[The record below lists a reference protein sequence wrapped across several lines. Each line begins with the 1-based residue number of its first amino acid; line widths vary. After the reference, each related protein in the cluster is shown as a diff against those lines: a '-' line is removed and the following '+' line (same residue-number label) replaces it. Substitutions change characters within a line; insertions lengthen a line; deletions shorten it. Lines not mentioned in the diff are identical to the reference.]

1 LVAGDDDGAGLRL
14 YRAARA
20 MIESGVRE
28 GNLAALL
35 PAAAAAAGERTAL
48 GAGGSEISYR
58 MLDTA
63 SARVAGLLRRR
74 GLRPG
79 DRVGLMLPTVPEFA
93 IVYYGVLRAGGVV
106 VPLSARLPWPD
117 VAHYLGD
124 AEAHLVFAWHAF
136 AEPAEQGARG
146 AGADCLFVT
155 PDEFRRLLGSVEPDR
170 ELAGRR
176 PGDTAAILYSPG
188 TGGRSRG
195 AELTHANLAG
205 NAAAVREIHGLGPDD
220 VVLAPVPL
228 FRCWGQTCALNATLG
243 AGARLELATGFD
255 AADALAT
262 IERAGVTSLLG
273 LPPMFAALLEQAAR
287 AGADGSTLR
296 VCRTRGAM
304 KPSLRHAFERA
315 FGCAVLE
322 GYGLSETSPL
332 ATSTRLDR
340 PRKPG
345 SAGTPLDGVEV
356 AVFEDDE
363 IGVRGPNVMK
373 GYWRNPDATAER
385 IDPAGFLRTGHR
397 GWIDADGEL
406 FVRR

>member
-1 LVAGDDDGAGLRL
+1 
-14 YRAARA
+14 
-20 MIESGVRE
+20 MIESGVR
-28 GNLAALL
+28 GANLAALL
-35 PAAAAAAGERTAL
+35 PAAASAAGERAAL
-48 GAGGSEISYR
+48 GADGAEISYR

-155 PDEFRRLLGSVEPDR
+155 PAEFGRLLASVEPDR
-170 ELAGRR
+170 ELAMRR
-176 PGDTAAILYSPG
+176 PGDTAAILYSPA

-205 NAAAVREIHGLGPDD
+205 NAAAVRDIHALGPDD

-243 AGARLELATGFD
+243 AGARLELAAGFD
-255 AADALAT
+255 AAEALQT
-262 IERAGVTSLLG
+262 IEDAGVTSVLG
-273 LPPMFAALLEQAAR
+273 LPATFAALLEQR
-287 AGADGSTLR
+287 ERSGADISTLR
-296 VCRTRGAM
+296 VCRSRGRM
-304 KPSLRHAFERA
+304 RPSLRREFEAA

-322 GYGLSETSPL
+322 GYGLTEASPL

-340 PRKPG
+340 PSKSG
-345 SAGTPLDGVEV
+345 SAGPPLDGVEV
-356 AVFEDDE
+356 AVLAGGE
-363 IGVRGPNVMK
+363 IGIRGPNVMK
-373 GYWRNPDATAER
+373 GYWRDPDATAER
-385 IDPAGFLRTGHR
+385 IDRAGFLRTRQR
-397 GWIDADGEL
+397 GWIDADGDL
-406 FVRR
+406 FVRDQLAQ